1 MVPAKEHMCMSMGCG
16 TQSSKKSGHTR
27 PWQNVYGCVVATAIR
42 ERGVRK
48 LAGFSRWM
56 GRMEHDMGEN
66 GMRITGNKQKLEAA
80 RMRCTALAKK
90 YVVVV

>member
-1 MVPAKEHMCMSMGCG
+1 
-16 TQSSKKSGHTR
+16 
-27 PWQNVYGCVVATAIR
+27 
-42 ERGVRK
+42 
-48 LAGFSRWM
+48 
-56 GRMEHDMGEN
+56 MEHDMGEN